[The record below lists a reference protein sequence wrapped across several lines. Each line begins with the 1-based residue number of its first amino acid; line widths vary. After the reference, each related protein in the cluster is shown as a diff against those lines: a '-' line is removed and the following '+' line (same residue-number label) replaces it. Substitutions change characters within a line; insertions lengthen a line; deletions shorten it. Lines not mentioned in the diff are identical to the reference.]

1 MQLAELPVMLKEMNA
16 RHFIISGYVQGVGF
30 RWFTLRRARSL
41 GLDGWVR
48 NCSDGTVEV
57 WAEGEETALDALEA
71 SLKGGPPGA
80 RVRDLR
86 TESAVP
92 THSGGGFDVT
102 Y

>member
-30 RWFTLRRARSL
+30 RWFTLRRARFL

-57 WAEGEETALDALEA
+57 WAEGSEDALDSLEA

-80 RVRDLR
+80 SVRDVR
-86 TESAVP
+86 IESAEA
-92 THSGGGFDVT
+92 TCAGGGFDVT